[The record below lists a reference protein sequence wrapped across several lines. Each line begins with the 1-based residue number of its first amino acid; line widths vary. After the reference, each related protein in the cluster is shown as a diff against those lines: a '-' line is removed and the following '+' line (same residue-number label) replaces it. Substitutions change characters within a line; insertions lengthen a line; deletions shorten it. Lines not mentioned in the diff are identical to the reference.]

1 MKIAP
6 RQIASFLKNPD
17 PAVQCILLYGPDNG
31 LVKERADQL
40 TQQVVAD
47 PKDPFLVA
55 DLGNDVVKGD
65 PARLGDEAAAMALTG
80 GRRVVRI
87 YDADDGIAATFKDF
101 LKEPVGDALI
111 VVSAGDLAAKSKLRQ
126 AFEGAK
132 TAGAAIPCY
141 ADDNMSLDGLIRSV
155 FKERNIRIDED
166 AVQFLNAHLGADR
179 GLSRGE
185 LEKLALYAGEG
196 GKIALEDAVESVGD
210 SSAYSIDTVVY
221 AAAEGDSET
230 LDRTLG
236 KLWEDGTNAVA
247 LLRSMTNHVIRLQQ
261 VMAQREA
268 GKPLEAAIKGLRPPI
283 FWKLESRFKNQLSLW
298 NKPLSAMALKLLLQ
312 AEVDCKRTGIP
323 DRITCARCLQQI
335 AAVARRQRRR

>member
-6 RQIASFLKNPD
+6 KQITAFLKSPD
-17 PAVQCILLYGPDNG
+17 PAIQCILLYGPDNG

-55 DLGNDVVKGD
+55 DLAGDVIKAD
-65 PARLGDEAAAMALTG
+65 PARLADEAAAMALTG
-80 GRRVVRI
+80 GRRVVRV
-87 YDADDGIAATFKDF
+87 YDADDSIAGTFKDF
-101 LKEPVGDALI
+101 LKTPAGDALV

-126 AFEGAK
+126 AFETAK
-132 TAGAAIPCY
+132 SVGAAIPCY
-141 ADDNMSLDGLIRSV
+141 SDDSMSLDGLIRSV
-155 FKERNIRIDED
+155 FKERNIRIDEE
-166 AVQFLNAHLGADR
+166 AVQFLSSHLGSDR

-185 LEKLALYAGEG
+185 LEKLALYAGDG
-196 GKIALEDAVESVGD
+196 GQVALEDAMESVGD

-221 AAAEGDSET
+221 AAAEGDSDT
-230 LDRTLG
+230 LDRTLN

-247 LLRSMTNHVIRLQQ
+247 LLRSMSNHIIRLQQ
-261 VMAQREA
+261 VMAHREA
-268 GKPLEAAIKGLRPPI
+268 GKPLDAAIKSLRPPV

-298 NKPLSAMALKLLLQ
+298 NKTLSATALKLLLQ
-312 AEVDCKRTGIP
+312 AEADCKRTGIP

-335 AAVARRQRRR
+335 AAIARRQRRR